1 MPKIKNKRNIMKKIV
16 LAVIIA
22 LTSIYS
28 KAQLYSSEACFYIKA
43 GENLSNTKYIAVVLL
58 KGKNLY
64 TLYSTST
71 ITNYIMTDKKT
82 DGIKNKGKVI
92 EWGGVMDYLKEDPEY
107 YDNLHNCMNH
117 HSWKYDMSLSTSK
130 RTVYKR
136 FNPYNDGRGVF
147 LSEPAHTTYL
157 AVSQDLSS
165 IIQWSERDGEI
176 MGEKTYYV
184 RIDKEELLPKTIN
197 RDFLYE

>member
-1 MPKIKNKRNIMKKIV
+1 MKKIV

-43 GENLSNTKYIAVVLL
+43 GENLSSTKYIAVVLL

-64 TLYSTST
+64 TLYSTSA
-71 ITNYIMTDKKT
+71 ITNYIMTDKNT
-82 DGIKNKGKVI
+82 DGIKNKGKDI
-92 EWGGVMDYLKEDPEY
+92 EWGGVMDYLKEDPGY
-107 YDNLHNCMNH
+107 YDNPHNCKNH
-117 HSWKYDMSLSTSK
+117 YSWKYDMSLSTSK

-136 FNPYNDGRGVF
+136 FNPYVDGRGVF
-147 LSEPAHTTYL
+147 HSVPAHTTYL
-157 AVSQDLSS
+157 AVSQDKSS
-165 IIQWSERDGEI
+165 IIQWCERDGKI
-176 MGEKTYYV
+176 MGEKEYYV
-184 RIDKEELLPKTIN
+184 QIDKEELLPKTIN